1 MNLSQN
7 DLAIMDDVFGALVGT
22 DAWDKELLQNP
33 EILAAWKEM
42 DKELNGIKG
51 LVPDETIDRL
61 YVAVNTCSSAS
72 HTAAILFGMRVANII
87 RDISARPSAL
97 SQFILD
103 RTSQQKGGAAHG

>member
-22 DAWDKELLQNP
+22 DAWDKELRQNP

-87 RDISARPSAL
+87 RDISARPPAL
-97 SQFILD
+97 SI
-103 RTSQQKGGAAHG
+103 HP